1 MHKEQTN
8 VTNYTLCIGTDSNS
22 VQGRFFF
29 FDHTQTK

>member
-1 MHKEQTN
+1 MHKEQTT

-22 VQGRFFF
+22 VQGCFF